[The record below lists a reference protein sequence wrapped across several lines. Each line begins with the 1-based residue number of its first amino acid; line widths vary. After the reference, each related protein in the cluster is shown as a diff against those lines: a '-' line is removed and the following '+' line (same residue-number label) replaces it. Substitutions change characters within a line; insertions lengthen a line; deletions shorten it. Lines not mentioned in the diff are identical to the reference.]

1 MFGLD
6 FNDTQ
11 TPANTFPTTPQ
22 FILFEVLQLWRWV
35 FYDLTPL

>member
-11 TPANTFPTTPQ
+11 IPVNIFSNAHL
-22 FILFEVLQLWRWV
+22 FILFEVLQLCG
-35 FYDLTPL
+35 

>member
-11 TPANTFPTTPQ
+11 TPADIFANAHL
-22 FILFEVLQLWRWV
+22 FILFEVLQLHG
-35 FYDLTPL
+35 